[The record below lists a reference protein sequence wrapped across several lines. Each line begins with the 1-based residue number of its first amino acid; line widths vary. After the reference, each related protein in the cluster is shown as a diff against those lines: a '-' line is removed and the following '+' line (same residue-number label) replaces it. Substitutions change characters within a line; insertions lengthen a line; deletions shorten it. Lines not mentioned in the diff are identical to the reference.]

1 MLYGSSKVYFEFDV
15 HLIYCHNCQHR
26 RLESRPFLSHSKSR
40 ITKQL
45 ERSVIELRSEMSIS
59 AVAQYFSLDWRTVK
73 NCEKRHLQR
82 KFKRINLKNV
92 KFIGIDE
99 IFVLRRKDQ
108 GKYITVVCDL
118 ESGAVLHIGKGKGHD
133 ALEEF
138 GVNLKRK
145 HAEIEVIAMDMS
157 KAFYVW
163 LQKNIPDDERG
174 VAFNL

>member
-1 MLYGSSKVYFEFDV
+1 M
-15 HLIYCHNCQHR
+15 
-26 RLESRPFLSHSKSR
+26 
-40 ITKQL
+40 
-45 ERSVIELRSEMSIS
+45 
-59 AVAQYFSLDWRTVK
+59 
-73 NCEKRHLQR
+73 QR